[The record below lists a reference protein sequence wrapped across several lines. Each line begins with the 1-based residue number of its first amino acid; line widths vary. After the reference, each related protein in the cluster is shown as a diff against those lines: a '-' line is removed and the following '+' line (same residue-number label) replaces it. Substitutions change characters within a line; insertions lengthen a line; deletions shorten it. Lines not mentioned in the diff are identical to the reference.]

1 MRFSLRELLTINFAL
16 CAALAWISWNQI
28 DMRMLWPMSWCQLLA
43 VGLLVVAF
51 VQRIELA
58 ATSAVAALVSATVN
72 VCHDIWMVFAYSS
85 CSAGNLYEKDWFADH
100 VWQWTA
106 STIILPALVLPIC
119 VHWLRQVPR
128 PRSLLLWPLWLVV
141 VVCCLEVT
149 LHVLL
154 ANHVVGNI

>member
-28 DMRMLWPMSWCQLLA
+28 DMRMLWPMSWWQLFA
-43 VGLLVVAF
+43 VGLLAVAIF
-51 VQRIELA
+51 QRVEIA
-58 ATSAVAALVSATVN
+58 ATSAIAALVLATVN
-72 VCHDIWMVFAYSS
+72 VCRDIWMVFAYSS
-85 CSAGNLYEKDWFADH
+85 CFAGNLYEKDWFADH
-100 VWQWTA
+100 VWQRTA
-106 STIILPALVLPIC
+106 SIIILPALVLPTC

-128 PRSLLLWPLWLVV
+128 PRTVLVSPLWLVV